1 MVARGGVEPPTFR
14 FQTDRSRSTLAQTPT
29 CDLPDDLAAHIR
41 QTRDELMVSNI
52 STTEVGG
59 RPAQTFTLAQK
70 PDTSPYDLFCV
81 KAGSCYKLLEDKPM
95 DVTVVRTGQGLVL
108 FWLEHDPK
116 DRARVQE
123 PMQTWLSSVRWE

>member
-1 MVARGGVEPPTFR
+1 
-14 FQTDRSRSTLAQTPT
+14 
-29 CDLPDDLAAHIR
+29 
-41 QTRDELMVSNI
+41 
-52 STTEVGG
+52 
-59 RPAQTFTLAQK
+59 
-70 PDTSPYDLFCV
+70 
-81 KAGSCYKLLEDKPM
+81 M